1 MPKRIPF
8 QQVITALL
16 DNTAV
21 FPGEYLQRF
30 SQLDKHELKNLAA
43 AWPKIEPSRRRA
55 LLEDLEDLTST
66 DMLLMVDDVAIL
78 GLDDPEPGVRAA
90 SIRLLWNSEYS
101 DLLPYL
107 LRALEN
113 DPSPEVRAGAAS
125 AMGNFVYLGELEE
138 IDADTHHMVEDLLL
152 NTYAGG
158 DEKLVRRR
166 TLEALGFSSRPEV
179 PALIQQAYDSG
190 DPEWMASAL
199 FAMGRS
205 YDKAWE
211 APVKRELN
219 SPDGRVQLEAVRAAG
234 ELELDAARRA
244 LLDMLEDE
252 GVDPDI
258 RAAAIWSLS
267 QIGGEQV
274 RETLEELLDDAV
286 DDDEEY
292 ELLQN
297 ALDNLELNDEI
308 NKQMDLFDIDL
319 ADKSHY
325 TGVVDLEQD
334 SLDDDEEEEEIE
346 IKPDPDE
353 AAANPP
359 EKPKSPG
366 RKRHHKHK

>member
-1 MPKRIPF
+1 
-8 QQVITALL
+8 
-16 DNTAV
+16 
-21 FPGEYLQRF
+21 
-30 SQLDKHELKNLAA
+30 
-43 AWPKIEPSRRRA
+43 
-55 LLEDLEDLTST
+55 
-66 DMLLMVDDVAIL
+66 
-78 GLDDPEPGVRAA
+78 
-90 SIRLLWNSEYS
+90 
-101 DLLPYL
+101 
-107 LRALEN
+107 
-113 DPSPEVRAGAAS
+113 
-125 AMGNFVYLGELEE
+125 
-138 IDADTHHMVEDLLL
+138 
-152 NTYAGG
+152 
-158 DEKLVRRR
+158 
-166 TLEALGFSSRPEV
+166 
-179 PALIQQAYDSG
+179 
-190 DPEWMASAL
+190 
-199 FAMGRS
+199 
-205 YDKAWE
+205 
-211 APVKRELN
+211 
-219 SPDGRVQLEAVRAAG
+219 
-234 ELELDAARRA
+234 
-244 LLDMLEDE
+244 LDMLEDE